1 MSYLNVFNLSL
12 CLVAQSL
19 SPVPLIVIPGT
30 FARCAPVHGISQAR
44 ILEWVTISSS
54 RISSLP
60 RDWTQVS
67 HIASGFFTIWATGE
81 AQAFFRCNLMH
92 FRFKIINMTFHCV
105 AVQELTL
112 TISPQMILPFNNQ
125 DNHQC
130 QQNEIRALHRLWS
143 IPFL

>member
-19 SPVPLIVIPGT
+19 RPVPLIVIPWT

-60 RDWTQVS
+60 RD
-67 HIASGFFTIWATGE
+67 
-81 AQAFFRCNLMH
+81 
-92 FRFKIINMTFHCV
+92 
-105 AVQELTL
+105 
-112 TISPQMILPFNNQ
+112 
-125 DNHQC
+125 
-130 QQNEIRALHRLWS
+130 
-143 IPFL
+143 